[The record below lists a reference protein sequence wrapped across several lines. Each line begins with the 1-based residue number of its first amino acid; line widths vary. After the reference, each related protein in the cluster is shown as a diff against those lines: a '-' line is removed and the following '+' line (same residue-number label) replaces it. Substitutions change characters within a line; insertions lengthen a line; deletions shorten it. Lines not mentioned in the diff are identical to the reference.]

1 MNATKIT
8 TGMDT
13 NVKLLGSD
21 RGSLV
26 ADPTEG
32 ETTMSSPKRLARIAG
47 VLYLLVGIFGGFAED
62 FVGLKMY
69 AAGNA
74 AATAGNV
81 VANAGLVR
89 MGVVAHLL
97 DGTCLIFLALTL
109 YILLQHVH
117 KSVARAMV
125 VLVAIATGILCLNA
139 VFEFEGLR
147 VATDSSYA
155 AAFGTAGSNAL
166 VLLLLDTQHYG
177 TLIAQVFFGLWLVPL
192 GYLAYKSSGMFPKWL
207 GVLLIVGGVC
217 SLVDLLALPGPRLR
231 PKDHSRSS
239 RDPSHLR
246 RRHPASSRGDL
257 DDPLPARDRCE
268 DREDLKAGEEHP
280 RRGCDAGR

>member
-1 MNATKIT
+1 MN
-8 TGMDT
+8 
-13 NVKLLGSD
+13 
-21 RGSLV
+21 
-26 ADPTEG
+26 
-32 ETTMSSPKRLARIAG
+32 SPKRLARIAG
-47 VLYLLVGIFGGFAED
+47 VLYLAVGIFGAFAED
-62 FVGLKMY
+62 FVDLKMY
-69 AAGNA
+69 VVGNA

-89 MGVVAHLL
+89 MGGVAHLL

-109 YILLQHVH
+109 YILLKHVH

-192 GYLAYKSSGMFPKWL
+192 GYLAYKSSGMFPRWL
-207 GVLLIVGGVC
+207 GVLLIAAAACYV
-217 SLVDLLALPGPRLR
+217 VDLLAAFLVPDVAAMIHPFVGILVPAIAEISMLLYLLIIGIKTDENTVQPG
-231 PKDHSRSS
+231 
-239 RDPSHLR
+239 
-246 RRHPASSRGDL
+246 
-257 DDPLPARDRCE
+257 DRILAAAKMPCT
-268 DREDLKAGEEHP
+268 
-280 RRGCDAGR
+280 